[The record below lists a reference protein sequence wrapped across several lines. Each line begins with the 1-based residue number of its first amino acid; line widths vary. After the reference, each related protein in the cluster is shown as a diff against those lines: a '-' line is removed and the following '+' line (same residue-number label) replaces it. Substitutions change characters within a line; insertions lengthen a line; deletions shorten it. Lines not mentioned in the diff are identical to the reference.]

1 MGASR
6 WHRVDPA
13 DVLAEG
19 RVRSVTVGASYL
31 NFTHEAGRIRDA
43 YGEARYARL
52 VALKDACDPA
62 NLFRLNHNI
71 QPSQPAAEP
80 VLA

>member
-1 MGASR
+1 MIAATRAFAAAMRPFG
-6 WHRVDPA
+6 
-13 DVLAEG
+13 
-19 RVRSVTVGASYL
+19 TGASYL
-31 NFTHEAGRIRDA
+31 NFTHEADRVRDA
-43 YGEARYARL
+43 YGDAMYARL

-71 QPSQPAAEP
+71 QPSQPAAKP

>member
-1 MGASR
+1 MIAATRAFAAAMRPFGA
-6 WHRVDPA
+6 
-13 DVLAEG
+13 
-19 RVRSVTVGASYL
+19 GASYL
-31 NFTHEAGRIRDA
+31 NFTHEAGRVRDA
-43 YGEARYARL
+43 YGDAKYARL

-71 QPSQPAAEP
+71 QPSQPAAKP